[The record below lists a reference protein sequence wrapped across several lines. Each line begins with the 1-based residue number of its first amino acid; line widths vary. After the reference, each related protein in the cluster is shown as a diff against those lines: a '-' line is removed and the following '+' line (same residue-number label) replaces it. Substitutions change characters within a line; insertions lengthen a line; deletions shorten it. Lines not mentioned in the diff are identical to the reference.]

1 MADHVDK
8 KPRIGEELCI
18 NTIRMLSADQPS
30 AGKSGHPGAPMGCA
44 PMAHVLFG
52 KTMKFN
58 PKNPKWSNRDRF
70 VLSNGHACALQYS
83 MLHLTGYDLPLDEL
97 KTFRQ
102 WGSKAPGHP
111 ENFATP
117 GVEVSTGPLGQGISN
132 AVGLAIAEKHLAAE
146 FNKDGLNIVDHYTY
160 VICGDGCLQEGV
172 SSESS
177 SLAGHLGLGKLI
189 VLYDDN
195 KITIDGST
203 DISFTED
210 VQKRYEAYG
219 WDVQIVEDGNF
230 DHAAIQKA
238 VDAAKAVTDKP
249 SLIKIHTT
257 IGLGSKLENTHS
269 VHGAPL
275 KPDDLAAT
283 KEKFG
288 LKGTESFYIP
298 EQVKKFYDKTV
309 SGAELENQWNDL
321 FAKYTADHPK
331 EAAEYTRRMEGKLP
345 ADWSKNMP
353 KYTPADAGKATR
365 QYSEI
370 ALNAVATALPEIV
383 GGSADLTPSN
393 LTHLSM
399 SGDFQKDT
407 PIGRYIRFG
416 VREHGMA
423 SISNGL
429 FAHGGVRPFCATF
442 YNFIGYAMGA
452 VRVSALSR
460 FGVIY
465 IATHD
470 SIFLGEDGPTHQPI
484 EMNAA
489 LRAMPNMYVYRPA
502 DGNETVGSYIAAIEN
517 QHKTSVLALTRQGLP
532 NLAHS
537 TAEAVA
543 KGAYIVA
550 NLANGAEVEELEGEP
565 DLVLIASGSEVSLS
579 IEAAKLLT
587 SYKVRV
593 VSVPCRDLFDEQSLE
608 YKKEVIGEGIPT
620 MSVEAAATFGWSDY
634 SHTQFGLDRFG
645 ASATIAQLKEH
656 FGFNPNTVADE
667 ARKLVKFYDGRS
679 APSIFDRP
687 ASHLKIRPKA
697 RKKFK
702 KSSDPTSRRE
712 LKRSIEKKF
721 RLRYTSLQLAYEQ
734 RLEVLAARV
743 QDAVN
748 QVHEDAS
755 IHCLQDNALTSEY
768 ASARLGEVVHECFY
782 GERERY
788 IKAMS
793 DQIAWQASDLRE
805 SQQKLRVVQKK
816 ETDALRQWKLAQR
829 DVQAL
834 HHQLDVRV
842 QEIQDQ
848 KKREVEYKVR
858 LRAVIEEREAARR
871 EIKVLKPNVQAL
883 EVLQQ
888 EQIAL
893 KLRIQSDGEKGQVA
907 HDELSQRVKR
917 LQETTSK
924 LELEKQAS
932 QQEAIHLKHLLSLS
946 ESKNRE
952 VMQALQQLQG
962 EDYPSKLAR
971 LDAELAHQQQMAA
984 LAEKDHEDLK
994 KRYEEFGVQVEQYM
1008 SEQTQERAALITKGG
1023 EQVKQLQD
1031 QLEAVGRQAQDAL
1044 KAKQTEATRVMDQ
1057 LKFRQEAF
1065 AKAEKKIAALEERG
1079 AALEAQQ
1086 VDAKLRHE
1094 KQVGNF
1100 EKEIVQWRHALEKE
1114 QEKVANLQT
1123 ALTETKE
1130 RMNTANRRQSGKLPE
1145 KTQREQESSDGSI
1158 PLAQHAAEL
1167 QAKEAQSALRAEE
1180 RVQKLMQEFQERKE
1194 SEFRAAMVNVRKGI
1208 QKLELSLEE
1217 SKAEKKRAEEQ
1228 LLSERQA
1235 FVGLKHEFEESKD
1248 AKRTVLQRLEEANEN
1263 LGKLRTVTRVKLQL

>member
-687 ASHLKIRPKA
+687 ASRRSCVVMEPSSCSSSDDSDLSVSQKKSANPDRSPTSSSRNSGSPTSSEDLKIRPKA

-848 KKREVEYKVR
+848 KKREVEYK
-858 LRAVIEEREAARR
+858 
-871 EIKVLKPNVQAL
+871 
-883 EVLQQ
+883 
-888 EQIAL
+888 
-893 KLRIQSDGEKGQVA
+893 
-907 HDELSQRVKR
+907 
-917 LQETTSK
+917 K

-1130 RMNTANRRQSGKLPE
+1130 SWSKSYQLKL
-1145 KTQREQESSDGSI
+1145 
-1158 PLAQHAAEL
+1158 
-1167 QAKEAQSALRAEE
+1167 
-1180 RVQKLMQEFQERKE
+1180 
-1194 SEFRAAMVNVRKGI
+1194 
-1208 QKLELSLEE
+1208 
-1217 SKAEKKRAEEQ
+1217 
-1228 LLSERQA
+1228 
-1235 FVGLKHEFEESKD
+1235 
-1248 AKRTVLQRLEEANEN
+1248 
-1263 LGKLRTVTRVKLQL
+1263 KLQPRVL

>member
-962 EDYPSKLAR
+962 ENYPSKLAR

-1145 KTQREQESSDGSI
+1145 KAQREQESSDGSI